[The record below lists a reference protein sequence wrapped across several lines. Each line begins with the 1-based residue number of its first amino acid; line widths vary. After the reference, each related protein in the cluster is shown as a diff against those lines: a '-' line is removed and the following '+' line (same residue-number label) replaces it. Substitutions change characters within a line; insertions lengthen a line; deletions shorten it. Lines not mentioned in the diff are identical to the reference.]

1 MVKLAWDRTFLK
13 NWIKDR
19 NGIPR
24 DKEDGLL
31 TDAIINDSVDD
42 AIKQISI
49 DCRVMPTEK
58 SFALREGQYSYPI
71 PDDLLR
77 LRQVYFQDSD
87 GTWYPCDYYSLD
99 QFIDSRDLE
108 DDTSEDILYYNY
120 APFQSKVHH
129 FYANAPDIYDYLPD
143 GKSYVTSKTIRT
155 VVDSGIN
162 FGKTLDGV
170 RVKPG
175 DIVHNLSA
183 GSYGYVYVLDVI
195 TAKVSSTATSGTGT
209 GNLEDTA
216 ANFTTA
222 AVAEDD
228 VICFLSGGLVVSY
241 AFVKSVTDPNNI
253 QYVDFQDPDRDKK
266 SFASGDT
273 YKIGVAQKI
282 LLNIDPP
289 HPGLRDGA
297 TNDFTVG
304 DAKATI
310 TGTTFTATTVTG
322 SSTTGAEANDIAIA
336 SGGSHGKVTVV
347 AANQLTVDMWI
358 GGIPTAGEPVTVK
371 ECDQYQVEGE
381 FRTQRVM
388 RIGPTPSQSDTVGSE
403 SMMVAY
409 YACPK
414 LPTVDSDPIEMD
426 EKYKDALLACLEWK
440 ASERIGKKH
449 GEVIVLRSY
458 YKAVQTEYA
467 GDIDAPP
474 LAQPLTAWNNRKSAS
489 RRGVKDQ
496 TASGRKWSLPV

>member
-1 MVKLAWDRTFLK
+1 MAWDRMFLK
-13 NWIKDR
+13 DWIKDR

-24 DKEDGLL
+24 SKEDGLL
-31 TDAIINDSVDD
+31 TDTIINDAIED
-42 AIKQISI
+42 AIKQIAD

-58 SFALREGQYSYPI
+58 SFPLREGQWSYPM

-77 LRQVYFQDSD
+77 LRQVYFKDSD
-87 GTWYPCDYYSLD
+87 GTWYPCDYYSQD
-99 QFIDSRDLE
+99 QFIANRDLE
-108 DDTSEDILYYNY
+108 DDTSEDILYYSY

-129 FYANAPDIYDYLPD
+129 FYSNAPNIYDYLPD

-155 VVDSGIN
+155 IVDSGIN

-175 DIVHNLSA
+175 DIGHNLTD
-183 GSYGYVYVLDVI
+183 GSYGYVYVLDTI
-195 TAKVSSTATSGTGT
+195 TNKIASSTATSGTNT
-209 GNLEDTA
+209 RTLEDTGQ
-216 ANFTTA
+216 NFTTSNV
-222 AVAEDD
+222 AVGDIVCLLNASGF
-228 VICFLSGGLVVSY
+228 VISY
-241 AFVKSVTDPNNI
+241 AFVKTVGTTTLT
-253 QYVDFQDPDRDKK
+253 YEDFQDPDANKK
-266 SFASGDT
+266 SFASADT
-273 YKIGVAQKI
+273 YKIGTAQKI
-282 LLNIDPP
+282 LLSIETP
-289 HPGLRDGA
+289 HPGLREGA

-310 TGTTFTATTVTG
+310 TGTTFTATTVIG

-336 SGGSHGKVTVV
+336 SGGSHGKVTTV

-358 GGIPTAGEPVTVK
+358 GGQPADAETVTVK

-388 RIGPTPSQSDTVGSE
+388 RVGPTPSQSDTIGSE
-403 SMMVAY
+403 SMMVLY

-426 EKYKDALLACLEWK
+426 ERYKDPVLAALEWK
-440 ASERIGKKH
+440 AAERIGAKH
-449 GEVIVLRSY
+449 NEVNVLRDY
-458 YKAVQTEYA
+458 YKLVSSEYR
-467 GDIDAPP
+467 GDIDRPP
-474 LAQPLTAWNNRKSAS
+474 LSQPLSAWNNRKLAS

-496 TASGRKWSLPV
+496 TASGRRWSLPV